1 MADKPKPQRASKFA
15 PGIGKGIVTILD
27 KDVVVTHVS
36 ISERNYDGE
45 PTTCVV
51 ITLDNGEIYHAWS
64 SSLANKISEIPENE
78 YPLLFTFI
86 RVPTAK
92 AGMKAVT
99 FE

>member
-1 MADKPKPQRASKFA
+1 MAATPIKRAATFA
-15 PGIGKGIVTILD
+15 PGIGKGIRTILD
-27 KDVVVTHVS
+27 QDLVVKSAS
-36 ISERNYDGE
+36 ISERMYDGE

-78 YPLLFTFI
+78 YPLTFKFI
-86 RVPTAK
+86 EVQTAK